1 MIFYLLLLLS
11 LSVATVCGQVH
22 IVSTCYNS
30 EAMVTEEVMTNN
42 ADYSGVTVLL
52 PYSGYAGLPYS
63 IRSEGAGKSVE
74 EEFSEFSH
82 SIFAATADDFE
93 NIEAHLKTESGGY
106 EWKKGVTASSDGLAM
121 GMSVGCAVENGNLEA
136 SYGNTF
142 ATHTEEVTAN
152 SAKYAEVTAIT
163 PNVIAS
169 NGIGSGSESEFSH
182 SMSVENGENSENIAA
197 YLKTDS
203 GKYEWKKGVKAS
215 SDGLAMGMSV
225 GCAVENGNLEA
236 SYSNSIAA
244 HTEELT
250 TNGAKYAEATVITPG
265 VIASKGR
272 GNGSESEFSHS
283 MFVENDETSE
293 NIAAS
298 LKTDSGEYEWKKG
311 VTASP
316 EGLAMGM
323 SVGCAVEK
331 GNLEASYSNSIAA
344 HTEEL
349 TTNGAQYSVITAINS
364 STISSKGV
372 GKSKKSAEDENM
384 NGDLSHKIHVEG
396 QGKWAEISTNLTC
409 NSTDT
414 DYTWEKSARALPQN
428 SSLGMALI
436 GVSKN
441 GSVEILEM
449 DGEASDFPAQHLP
462 PGEVIVTIEEVNPV
476 IEDLNES
483 IKAFYEEFAKNPTA
497 LFYSIDQQFFN
508 PDNENEPKQW
518 DSDISDREYFQ
529 LGMSFVAKH
538 P

>member
-1 MIFYLLLLLS
+1 
-11 LSVATVCGQVH
+11 
-22 IVSTCYNS
+22 
-30 EAMVTEEVMTNN
+30 MTHN

-52 PYSGYAGLPYS
+52 PYSILS
-63 IRSEGAGKSVE
+63 NGAGKSVD

-93 NIEAHLKTESGGY
+93 HIEAHLKTESGKY
-106 EWKKGVTASSDGLAM
+106 EWKKGVKASYDGLSM
-121 GMSVGCAVENGNLEA
+121 NMSVGCAIENGNLEA

-169 NGIGSGSESEFSH
+169 KGTGNGSESEFSH
-182 SMSVENGENSENIAA
+182 SMSVENGENRENIAA
-197 YLKTDS
+197 SLKTDS

-215 SDGLAMGMSV
+215 YDGLVMNMLV
-225 GCAVENGNLEA
+225 KCEVEKGNLEA
-236 SYSNSIAA
+236 SYRNSRVT
-244 HTEELT
+244 HTEEVMA
-250 TNGAKYAEATVITPG
+250 NGARYAEATAITPN
-265 VIASKGR
+265 VIASKGI

-283 MFVENDETSE
+283 MFVENGENRE

-298 LKTDSGEYEWKKG
+298 LKTDSGKYAWNKS
-311 VTASP
+311 VNASFD
-316 EGLAMGM
+316 GLAMNM

-344 HTEEL
+344 HTEEV
-349 TTNGAQYSVITAINS
+349 TANGAQYLVYTVINPD
-364 STISSKGV
+364 TILSGGK

-384 NGDLSHKIHVEG
+384 NDGLSHKMYIEG

-414 DYTWEKSARALPQN
+414 NYMWKKMVKTLPQD
-428 SSLGMALI
+428 SSMGMELKC
-436 GVSKN
+436 VSKN
-441 GSVEILEM
+441 GSVETLEM
-449 DGEASDFPAQHLP
+449 DGEASNFPVQHLP
-462 PGEVIVTIEEVNPV
+462 PGEVVVNVTPV
-476 IEDLNES
+476 IPIIEDLNES

-497 LFYSIDQQFFN
+497 LFYSIDQQCAI
-508 PDNENEPKQW
+508 PTGDEEVPSW
-518 DSDISDREYFQ
+518 DSDVSDSEYFQ
-529 LGMSFVAKH
+529 LGMSFVVKH